1 MKRRAQQEWRELF
14 EQQSQSGLSI
24 PEFCQQQDIGLSY
37 FYKRKSELGTSV
49 STASTFIKVQT
60 PNVIR
65 HSTFTLHYG
74 PITISLPCDIA
85 PLKLA
90 ELVKALA

>member
-1 MKRRAQQEWRELF
+1 MKRRTPQEWRELF
-14 EQQSQSGLSI
+14 EQQSQSGLSTA
-24 PEFCQQQDIGLSY
+24 EFCQQQDIGQSY

-49 STASTFIKVQT
+49 LTASAFIKAQT

-65 HSTFTLHYG
+65 DSTFTLHYG
-74 PITISLPCDIA
+74 LITISLPCDIA

>member
-1 MKRRAQQEWRELF
+1 MKRRNHQEWRELF
-14 EQQSQSGLSI
+14 EQQSQSDLSI
-24 PEFCQQQDIGLSY
+24 AQFCQQQGISQSY
-37 FYKRKSELGTSV
+37 FYKRKSELATSV
-49 STASTFIKVQT
+49 STTGAFIKAQT

-65 HSTFTLHYG
+65 QPTLTIHYG
-74 PITISLPCDIA
+74 VVTISLSSDIA